1 MRAVH
6 TTILVLLALAAASCE
21 NGPPWAETGAPE
33 TEEVAPDFGPTA
45 AYDRRLVFLGAG
57 DTLPTAAVFDFVT
70 LSDSIGIR
78 RGARARVLDGGRW
91 RALMDDGWEM
101 APMREPWRLVPHGP
115 LTLLVTGAGDLG
127 SLLLRDSVPT
137 RLQLGATL
145 AEHSPDVGTQLV
157 LRSARLLL
165 DDDSVPGILLDAQL
179 GRTVHPASA
188 ARGPRPP
195 VGRGATRSEA
205 GTVAGAGA
213 DTAPTD
219 TGAERAGR
227 EPAGPDTTA
236 GAAATPIA
244 RPGTEALLLDNAGFY
259 AVLAGASGG
268 ALAWIRSAGRDDV
281 RTGARLEP
289 TAWSDPGEPGVRVP
303 IAWRIADPAGELTG
317 ELMARSTDRIVL
329 DRTSGVGALSYAL
342 VTGWIEDRQARRD
355 VFGLVRHV
363 R

>member
-1 MRAVH
+1 MRAVQ
-6 TTILVLLALAAASCE
+6 TTILVLLTLAVASCE
-21 NGPPWAETGAPE
+21 NGPPWSETGAPE
-33 TEEVAPDFGPTA
+33 TGEVAPDFGPTA
-45 AYDRRLVFLGAG
+45 AYDRRLVFVGAG

-78 RGARARVLDGGRW
+78 RGVRARVLDGGRW
-91 RALMDDGWEM
+91 RALLDDGWEM
-101 APMREPWRLVPHGP
+101 EPMREPWRLVPHGP

-127 SLLLRDSVPT
+127 SLLHRDSVTT

-179 GRTVHPASA
+179 GRTVNPASV
-188 ARGPRPP
+188 ARDPRPP
-195 VGRGATRSEA
+195 VVREPTRSEP
-205 GTVAGAGA
+205 GTVAGAGT
-213 DTAPTD
+213 DTARTD
-219 TGAERAGR
+219 TAGADL
-227 EPAGPDTTA
+227 AGPDAAA

-244 RPGTEALLLDNAGFY
+244 RPGTEALLLDSAGYY
-259 AVLAGASGG
+259 AVLAGTSDG
-268 ALAWIRSAGRDDV
+268 ALAWIRNTGRDDV
-281 RTGARLEP
+281 RAGARLEP

-303 IAWRIADPAGELTG
+303 TAWRIADPAGELTG
-317 ELMARSTDRIVL
+317 ELMARSTDRIIL